1 MLSLLDQKR
10 LLAEG
15 VVDGKGV
22 SEMDLPSGRAAFL
35 ERIDAL
41 VSTQTKA
48 QPTPPTDPFDR
59 LRDDILACWS
69 NQLELMELHGEG
81 DRLTLLVVADQL
93 DATLQSD
100 LTRQLQAQF
109 LNQPP
114 QLKML
119 DRDTFATIQA
129 LVEAGVLNN
138 SQDNARTLYRAPAA
152 NRSDNDGR
160 SSRLPAALEHL
171 VRGERKQRMAKV
183 LAQGG
188 FTVEALVPMREAVD
202 IALLALTL
210 WRGHKT
216 ETPPDPELIDSMLVQ
231 TKLLPAETLSHIT
244 HLRDEQFELDE
255 THAAKL
261 LAQGEN
267 IFSRAV
273 SILGSA

>member
-1 MLSLLDQKR
+1 
-10 LLAEG
+10 
-15 VVDGKGV
+15 
-22 SEMDLPSGRAAFL
+22 
-35 ERIDAL
+35 
-41 VSTQTKA
+41 
-48 QPTPPTDPFDR
+48 
-59 LRDDILACWS
+59 
-69 NQLELMELHGEG
+69 
-81 DRLTLLVVADQL
+81 
-93 DATLQSD
+93 
-100 LTRQLQAQF
+100 
-109 LNQPP
+109 
-114 QLKML
+114 
-119 DRDTFATIQA
+119 
-129 LVEAGVLNN
+129 LNN